1 MGNIIEFKEIEKRDN
16 QDFIQEG
23 KKRYSVVFQSIL
35 TITVEMNGDTEEAV
49 RDAAIEKFKS
59 EGMMP
64 GIFSQTK
71 YKVARIE
78 EVKSEQVAER

>member
-1 MGNIIEFKEIEKRDN
+1 MGNIIEFKEIEKQDS
-16 QDFIQEG
+16 QDFVQEG

-71 YKVARIE
+71 YIVARIE